1 MNQDIPIKEYVESII
16 DNLNKD
22 VIKATTKTSGTS
34 SPVAM
39 QSQSPGQS
47 GSQSPNAQ
55 SPYSQPPYSQP
66 PQYQS
71 PYSQPPYSQPPQYQ
85 SPYSQPPYSQPSP
98 MYTTIPGS
106 GGEIMYHS
114 GSPRRS
120 ESSPVTAATVSQMR
134 LPVAVPVTVPKHGS
148 GLVMAPHASVSSPPA
163 PVLQNSQLGN
173 FYDGELLSGGV
184 YDTSSRR

>member
-1 MNQDIPIKEYVESII
+1 MEGLMNQDIPIKEYVESII

-47 GSQSPNAQ
+47 GSQSPNA
-55 SPYSQPPYSQP
+55 
-66 PQYQS
+66 QS

>member
-47 GSQSPNAQ
+47 GSQSPNA
-55 SPYSQPPYSQP
+55 
-66 PQYQS
+66 QS